1 MPHVH
6 VRYMYVCVRD
16 TLIICSTT
24 YCTHVNLVHVVFQ
37 VVPHAFIVCVWMGWW
52 DGGDRTWSKVIEISI
67 GTFME
72 YCFMFIDICVLD
84 ISIHFIVYWEIQNPN
99 LFLLKIK
106 IDLSYWVL
114 HIWQKH
120 EVTTMTKLYQSIQKW
135 WFSEICNYPLS
146 EFVAWPLNYA
156 TFVPFSFLISFM
168 PMVYWYYMYMYV
180 YLPSQASNGV
190 SVPWPLMYTWSVN
203 GG

>member
-1 MPHVH
+1 MHSFS
-6 VRYMYVCVRD
+6 VCG
-16 TLIICSTT
+16 
-24 YCTHVNLVHVVFQ
+24 LVGGV
-37 VVPHAFIVCVWMGWW
+37 
-52 DGGDRTWSKVIEISI
+52 GGDRTWSKVIEISI

-72 YCFMFIDICVLD
+72 YCFMFIDICVLE
-84 ISIHFIVYWEIQNPN
+84 ISINYFIVYWEIQNPN

-120 EVTTMTKLYQSIQKW
+120 EVTSMTKLYQSIQKW

-168 PMVYWYYMYMYV
+168 PHFIHAYGILVLHVHVCLSSITSFKWCIRAMAINVHVEREWWV
-180 YLPSQASNGV
+180 AFLFLSS
-190 SVPWPLMYTWSVN
+190 SVRN
-203 GG
+203 